1 MAEEIYRENV
11 WNSVSTQCETIHEPS
26 KTEKQMICFKGR
38 KAWKL
43 FKYIVFVLCTSCLI
57 YQSVEFCAHYYTY
70 PDAINFAVKSKIFT
84 LPAVTVCDK
93 NSIERSIFC
102 EEFPHYCQYPINR
115 DEFCEKHPHF
125 CKENITIP
133 MHGYHTKF
141 HMRVTETS
149 QKYFKNHSREDSRS
163 FRDKSKAETVIV
175 TDEEYATFVKCFS
188 SNLHIDDEDEP
199 DVKNILNS
207 SDVLSNEV
215 HLTVPSLGKGDRI
228 FHYTLRMLRE
238 EEFHPWDL
246 PQAFI
251 AVHSPYVPSNPIA
264 DGSSMELGYE
274 YELYVR
280 LEENHL
286 LPAPYQ
292 TNCTDYIDLW
302 RKNNRTG
309 ARSQAMCKELCTL
322 KFSRDCFDCDRGL
335 TMFRDHDKWCKE
347 ERFHCSLMKALALEK
362 SCQFSCNPDCL
373 KLKYVFTMKRKAFKR
388 FKGKQK
394 EENRNKISIRVYVKD
409 PEIFVQSHTP
419 LYGNWELF
427 SYIGGL
433 MGCWLGISV
442 WTFVGILEFNYL
454 RALQFIKNFRKK
466 SKILANG
473 VDFKAKLHSF

>member
-11 WNSVSTQCETIHEPS
+11 WNSVSTQCEYIHEPS
-26 KTEKQMICFKGR
+26 RDKTEKQIICFKSR
-38 KAWKL
+38 KAWKF

-93 NSIERSIFC
+93 NS
-102 EEFPHYCQYPINR
+102 
-115 DEFCEKHPHF
+115 
-125 CKENITIP
+125 
-133 MHGYHTKF
+133 
-141 HMRVTETS
+141 
-149 QKYFKNHSREDSRS
+149 
-163 FRDKSKAETVIV
+163 KAETVIV
-175 TDEEYATFVKCFS
+175 TDEEYATFIKS
-188 SNLHIDDEDEP
+188 ASLQTSTLMMK
-199 DVKNILNS
+199 KNQTLKIFCL
-207 SDVLSNEV
+207 LW
-215 HLTVPSLGKGDRI
+215 GKGDRI

-280 LEENHL
+280 L
-286 LPAPYQ
+286 
-292 TNCTDYIDLW
+292 
-302 RKNNRTG
+302 
-309 ARSQAMCKELCTL
+309 MCKELCTL

-347 ERFHCSLMKALALEK
+347 ESNGLLVSVLYLRTESTCWFEAGSTRWLEGFRLVSK
-362 SCQFSCNPDCL
+362 FEVPP
-373 KLKYVFTMKRKAFKR
+373 TRKA
-388 FKGKQK
+388 K

-433 MGCWLGISV
+433 MGCWLGISRV
-442 WTFVGILEFNYL
+442 DVRGHPRIQLPESS
-454 RALQFIKNFRKK
+454 AVHQELQKK
-466 SKILANG
+466 SRYYQMAALLVLQNG
-473 VDFKAKLHSF
+473 VSIKAVSIQKLPTETVQEPELGIGNHYQNASADIKSNCGGNGTCLFEKW